1 MNTQTT
7 LPARQPADGGLSSSD
22 LFGFLSGATSEERN
36 GVIPQ
41 PAPICA
47 KITPIQERI
56 QDAIGY
62 AYELMDCTSPARHDL
77 LLRQIKTTLTP
88 LESELEEMR
97 NECANLRK
105 WGEQWKRR
113 AKMEQSL
120 NSQPNSQAQPPKVG

>member
-1 MNTQTT
+1 MDNQTT
-7 LPARQPADGGLSSSD
+7 LPARQPSDGGLSSSE
-22 LFGFLSGATSEERN
+22 LFGFLSGSTSEERN

-47 KITPIQERI
+47 TITPIQDRI

-77 LLRQIKTTLTP
+77 LLRQIKMTLTP

-97 NECANLRK
+97 NQCANLRQ

-113 AKMEQSL
+113 AKMEQAL
-120 NSQPNSQAQPPKVG
+120 NSLPNAKSPSAP